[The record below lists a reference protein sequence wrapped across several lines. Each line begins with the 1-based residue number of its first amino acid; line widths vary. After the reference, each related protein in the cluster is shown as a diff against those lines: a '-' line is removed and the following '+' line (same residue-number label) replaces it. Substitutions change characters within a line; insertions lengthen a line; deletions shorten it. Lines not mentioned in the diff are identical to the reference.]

1 MNKPLDYFDMLER
14 KVEEAIKAFDRSVV
28 ISPNEIEN
36 GADKIHGKR
45 GREEDDQN
53 ANKKQKQS

>member
-1 MNKPLDYFDMLER
+1 MNKPSDYFNILER
-14 KVEEAIKAFDRSVV
+14 KIEEAIEAFDRSVV
-28 ISPNEIEN
+28 ISPNEIN

-45 GREEDDQN
+45 AREGDDQN